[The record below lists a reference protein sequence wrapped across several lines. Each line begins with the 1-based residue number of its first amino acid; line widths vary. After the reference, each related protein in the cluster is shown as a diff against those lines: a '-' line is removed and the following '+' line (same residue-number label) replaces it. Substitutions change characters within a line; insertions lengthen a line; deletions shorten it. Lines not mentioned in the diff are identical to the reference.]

1 MQNRM
6 PPYYGDLDPSASRN
20 FPTSRF
26 RLRNERVSFFYF
38 LYFVRYIF
46 FFCFNWNVKTFL
58 CLPFLW
64 WVCVEIGQF
73 LLFLSAIWHLRT
85 SFFSWSGRVWRC
97 LWHYWWLYCRRW
109 ICWFGTTWFTECL
122 EVIHTTSKSWVN
134 KPIQVDQKI
143 FSLFHRE
150 TWWF

>member
-26 RLRNERVSFFYF
+26 RLRNERVSFFF
-38 LYFVRYIF
+38 IF
-46 FFCFNWNVKTFL
+46 FTLSVTF
-58 CLPFLW
+58 FSFVSIEMSKHFFVYYFFFW
-64 WVCVEIGQF
+64 WVCVEIRQF
-73 LLFLSAIWHLRT
+73 LSFLLAIRHLRT

-109 ICWFGTTWFTECL
+109 VCRFGTTWFTECL

-134 KPIQVDQKI
+134 KPIHVDQKI
-143 FSLFHRE
+143 FS
-150 TWWF
+150 